1 MERTKSHLPVAAL
14 SILLSL
20 ILAFCMIP
28 APAFAIEGEQGSG
41 SAETDATAVDNA
53 ESDIAGN
60 ETEGQQNAA
69 ADELDE
75 GVIAGEQNGAADAE
89 PVAGEADSGDEG
101 ESSQPEEQKTQIP
114 VPQGKELIF
123 NGEWQ
128 PGIDPAEGWVF
139 ACTDGAEGHFSA
151 ESGCMRMDASDYS
164 CTLRLKEGFVW
175 DDGTTDDKTVTWTI
189 KPKPIAAPV
198 AAENLTESSEPQRGV
213 ADGEG
218 YELSG
223 DFEATE
229 AGDYSVTAT
238 LLPNY
243 IWDDGTTEPKQ
254 IEWKI
259 AETELDTQW
268 YADYVPIPEG
278 GCFEK
283 GSYELDEWNDT
294 YGYSFYCNNP
304 VWYECDTLSLY
315 GDPSYWDCGVHYITY
330 YLDDPDSY
338 CWEDGSID
346 EITIC
351 LEIVSSSENE
361 YENEPQVYIGDC
373 NISLSYSSCTYNGKA
388 RTPYVE
394 VEGPIGEW
402 YEDEYYDDWE
412 EDYYYEWSWH
422 EYDYGYLGEGYAY
435 TVSYSNNINA
445 GTATV
450 TIRGIGD
457 YYGTV
462 RKTFKIKPKSISEA
476 TVSLSKTQYTANGTS
491 HKPAARVSLNGKN
504 LKANQDF
511 KVTYSNNKNA
521 GQATVTVTGKGN
533 YTGTA
538 KAYFV
543 IAPTTQGWFKSGT
556 SWFYK
561 TKSGLASGWRQISGT
576 WYFFD
581 KSTKV
586 MQTGWKTIDGKKYH
600 FTKSGAM
607 ENSCWKSNG
616 KNWFYLTSSGA
627 AKSGWLNSGGT
638 WYYLDPSTKAMQTGL
653 KKIDGKRYYFDKS
666 GAMASNSWKK
676 INYKW
681 YYFTSS
687 GAAKRGWMKWGSD
700 WYWFDSTGQAASDE
714 GIHING
720 GYYFFNYDGVWIKSV
735 PEGKRGWVK
744 AVNRYYYYDGDYC
757 DSDTSL
763 YYINSQGKLLGVD
776 TRSGDYTIGGY
787 EYHFYD
793 DGTVTSREN
802 IYTGEYEYWTHDYS
816 CYNHYGCDGCFWAAY

>member
-1 MERTKSHLPVAAL
+1 MERTKRHLPAAAL
-14 SILLSL
+14 SVLLSL
-20 ILAFCMIP
+20 TLAFCMIP
-28 APAFAIEGEQGSG
+28 APAFATEGEQESG
-41 SAETDATAVDNA
+41 SAEADTTAVDNA

-69 ADELDE
+69 DDELGE
-75 GVIAGEQNGAADAE
+75 GVIAGEQIDAADDE
-89 PVAGEADSGDEG
+89 PVAGEADNGDEG
-101 ESSQPEEQKTQIP
+101 ESSQPEEQKTQVP

-128 PGIDPAEGWVF
+128 LGIDAAEGWVF

-151 ESGCMRMDASDYS
+151 ESGCMRMDAGDYS

-189 KPKPIAAPV
+189 KPKPIAVPV
-198 AAENLTESSEPQRGV
+198 AAENLTESREPQRGI
-213 ADGEG
+213 AEDEG

-223 DFEATE
+223 DIEATE
-229 AGDYSVTAT
+229 AGDYSATAT

-259 AETELDTQW
+259 AEAELDAQW
-268 YADYVPIPEG
+268 YPDYVPIPEG
-278 GCFEK
+278 GRFEE

-294 YGYSFYCNNP
+294 FGYGFYCSNP
-304 VWYECDTLSLY
+304 VWYECDTLALGSNI
-315 GDPSYWDCGVHYITY
+315 SYWDCGTHYITY

-346 EITIC
+346 EITIR
-351 LEIVSSSENE
+351 LEIISNSENE
-361 YENEPQVYIGDC
+361 YEREPQVYIGDC
-373 NISLSYSSCTYNGKA
+373 DIELSYSSCTYNGKA
-388 RTPYVE
+388 RTPSVE
-394 VEGPIGEW
+394 IEGPTGYWSTDEW
-402 YEDEYYDDWE
+402 YDDWNDE
-412 EDYYYEWSWH
+412 WYWENTGWDTLYEDG
-422 EYDYGYLGEGYAY
+422 DYTIE
-435 TVSYSNNINA
+435 YSNNINA

-476 TVSLSKTQYTANGTS
+476 TVSLSKTQYTANGTA
-491 HKPAARVSLNGKN
+491 HKPAARVSLNGKS

-511 KVTYSNNKNA
+511 KVAYSNNKNA

-538 KAYFV
+538 KAYFA
-543 IAPTTQGWFKSGT
+543 ITPTTQGWFKSGT

-561 TKSGLASGWRQISGT
+561 TKSGLASGWRQIGGT

-581 KSTKV
+581 RSTKV

-600 FTKSGAM
+600 FTKNGAM
-607 ENSCWKSNG
+607 ESSCWKSNG

-638 WYYLDPSTKAMQTGL
+638 WYYLNPSSKAMQTGL
-653 KKIDGKRYYFDKS
+653 KEVGGKHYYFDRT
-666 GAMASNSWKK
+666 GAMIHNSWRQ
-676 INYKW
+676 IGYKW
-681 YYFTSS
+681 YYFTNS

-700 WYWFDSTGQAASDE
+700 WYWFDSDGQAASDK
-714 GIHING
+714 GVHINKS
-720 GYYFFNYDGVWIKSV
+720 YCFFNYDGVWIKSV
-735 PEGKRGWVK
+735 PDSTRGWVK
-744 AVNRYYYYDGDYC
+744 AVNRQYYYDGDYC
-757 DSDTSL
+757 EYDTGL
-763 YYINSQGKLLGVD
+763 YYINSRGLLLGAE
-776 TRSGDYTIGGY
+776 THGGSFKIGGY
-787 EYHFYD
+787 QYYFGE
-793 DGTVTSREN
+793 DGRVTYREN
-802 IYTGEYEYWTHDYS
+802 LYTGAYEYWSHDSS
-816 CYNHYGCDGCFWAAY
+816 CYYHYGCDGCFWAAY

>member
-1 MERTKSHLPVAAL
+1 MERTKRHLPMAAL
-14 SILLSL
+14 SVLLSL
-20 ILAFCMIP
+20 TLAFCMIP
-28 APAFAIEGEQGSG
+28 APAFAIEDEQEPG
-41 SAETDATAVDNA
+41 SAEAGMT
-53 ESDIAGN
+53 GN
-60 ETEGQQNAA
+60 EAVESSAQEAQESADTVTPDVEPIKSTPDEATDEG
-69 ADELDE
+69 ADETAE
-75 GVIAGEQNGAADAE
+75 AGSEDQ
-89 PVAGEADSGDEG
+89 G
-101 ESSQPEEQKTQIP
+101 ESSQPEGQKTQVP
-114 VPQGKELIF
+114 VPQGKELVF

-128 PGIDPAEGWVF
+128 LGIDPAEGWTF
-139 ACTDGAEGHFSA
+139 ACTDGAEGQFSA
-151 ESGCMRMDASDYS
+151 ESGCMRMDAGDYS
-164 CTLRLKEGFVW
+164 CTLRLKEGYIW
-175 DDGTTDDKTVTWTI
+175 DDGSTDDKTVAWSI

-198 AAENLTESSEPQRGV
+198 AAEDLTESGEPQRGI

-218 YELSG
+218 YKLSG
-223 DFEATE
+223 NIEATE
-229 AGDYSVTAT
+229 AGDYSATAT

-243 IWDDGTTEPKQ
+243 IWDDGATEPKQ

-259 AETELDTQW
+259 AEAELDTQW
-268 YADYVPIPEG
+268 YADYVPLPEG
-278 GCFEK
+278 GCFEE

-294 YGYSFYCNNP
+294 FGYGFYCNNP
-304 VWYECDTLSLY
+304 VWYECDTLSL
-315 GDPSYWDCGVHYITY
+315 GSNISYWECGTHYITY
-330 YLDDPDSY
+330 YLDDSDSY
-338 CWEDGSID
+338 CWEDGSTH
-346 EITIC
+346 EITVC
-351 LEIVSSSENE
+351 LEIVSNSESE
-361 YENEPQVYIGDC
+361 DEREPQIYIGDC
-373 NISLSYSSCTYNGKA
+373 DIKLSYSSCTYNGKA
-388 RTPYVE
+388 RTPSVE
-394 VEGPIGEW
+394 IEGPTGYWYADEW
-402 YEDEYYDDWE
+402 YWDEWCWDDTGWDTLYEDE
-412 EDYYYEWSWH
+412 DYTI
-422 EYDYGYLGEGYAY
+422 EY
-435 TVSYSNNINA
+435 TNNINA

-450 TIRGIGD
+450 IIRGIGD

-462 RKTFKIKPKSISEA
+462 RKTFKINPKSITGA

-491 HKPAARVSLNGKN
+491 HKPAVRVSLNGKN

-533 YTGTA
+533 YTGSA
-538 KAYFV
+538 KTYFV
-543 IAPTTQGWFKSGT
+543 ITPTTQGWFKSGT

-561 TKSGLASGWRQISGT
+561 TKSGLASDWRQINGT

-581 KSTKV
+581 RSTKV

-607 ENSCWKSNG
+607 ESSCWKSNG

-638 WYYLDPSTKAMQTGL
+638 WYYFDPSSKAMQTGL

-666 GAMASNSWKK
+666 GAMANNSWKK

-687 GAAKRGWMKWGSD
+687 GAAKRGWMKWGND
-700 WYWFDSTGQAASDE
+700 WYWFDSTGQAASNE

-720 GYYFFNYDGVWIKSV
+720 GYYFFNYDGIWIKSV

-776 TRSGDYTIGGY
+776 TRSGNYTIGSY
-787 EYHFYD
+787 EYYFYD

-816 CYNHYGCDGCFWAAY
+816 CYSHYGCDGCFWAAY